1 MQITPVP
8 AFGRSNVKR
17 KRPSS
22 GDAEGERRAV
32 TQPNLPVPVQPVHS
46 AQDVPFP
53 DRYHPNS
60 VFLAHL
66 IATRDAERHA
76 PHGWKTVPQ
85 FGTAAYRATAALPR
99 KREVGH
105 VISTDY

>member
-8 AFGRSNVKR
+8 ALGRSNVKR
-17 KRPSS
+17 KRPFA
-22 GDAEGERRAV
+22 GETGGERRAV
-32 TQPNLPVPVQPVHS
+32 GRPNLPVPVQPVHS

-53 DRYHPNS
+53 DRYHTNS

-66 IATRDAERHA
+66 IATRDAEHHA
-76 PHGWKTVPQ
+76 PHGWRAAPGA
-85 FGTAAYRATAALPR
+85 GTSAYRATAALPR

-105 VISTDY
+105 VIAIDY